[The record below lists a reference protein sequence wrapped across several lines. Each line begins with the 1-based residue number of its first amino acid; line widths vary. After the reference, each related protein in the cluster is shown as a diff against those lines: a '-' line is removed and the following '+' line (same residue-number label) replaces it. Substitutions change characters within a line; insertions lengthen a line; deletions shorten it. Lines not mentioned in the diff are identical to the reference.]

1 MAEQFYRIPIAN
13 AVIKVSSIEYVT
25 PIVPNPYANNLMYS
39 FRVVY
44 NNYTSIPVRFGQS
57 NNNSSNTGAVGALPT
72 NPMENGFNATVQSAN
87 TAQLEAIRTD
97 IINVLTSNG
106 ANLINNFPDL

>member
-25 PIVPNPYANNLMYS
+25 PIVPNPYSNNQMYN
-39 FRVVY
+39 FRVIY
-44 NNYTSIPVRFGQS
+44 NNYTSIPLRFGQS
-57 NNNSSNTGAVGALPT
+57 NTSSNTGIVGALPS
-72 NPMENGFNATVQSAN
+72 NPVENGFNATVQSAN

-97 IINVLTSNG
+97 IINVLTLNG